1 MSNINPTLD
10 VSLYGRAADKVAPET
25 ELMSVDYQANS
36 DDVHAF
42 EAALH
47 HDPLANTIL
56 GSVNH
61 VSNSIAEKKIE
72 FEKALLKATES
83 KDPADVVNTA
93 RALSEYSLHTSIV
106 TKAASKSSQAI
117 QKVTSPQ

>member
-1 MSNINPTLD
+1 MSYRPPILET
-10 VSLYGRAADKVAPET
+10 SLFGQAAGNVASET
-25 ELMSVDYQANS
+25 RLESADYQVNR

-42 EAALH
+42 ESALH

-56 GSVNH
+56 GGVDH

-83 KDPADVVNTA
+83 KDPADVINTA
-93 RALSEYSLHTSIV
+93 RALSEYSLHTAIV
-106 TKAASKSSQAI
+106 TKAASKTSQAI

>member
-1 MSNINPTLD
+1 MSNPTFE
-10 VSLYGRAADKVAPET
+10 VSLFGKVADKMAPKA
-25 ELMSVDYQANS
+25 ELPSVDHQLSS

-42 EAALH
+42 EAGLH

-56 GSVNH
+56 GGVDH
-61 VSNSIAEKKIE
+61 VSNSIAEKKID

-83 KDPADVVNTA
+83 KDPADMINTA

-106 TKAASKSSQAI
+106 TKAASKTSQAI